1 MRAVANA
8 AVRLSASMTVTEIP
22 ARASE
27 CAMPAP
33 IVPPPI
39 TTAARMLR
47 DSPGASAR
55 AAFLAPTRRKNNLMR
70 FLPASV
76 LRSSMSA
83 QRSASDAA
91 AWSCVYES
99 STVSTRRIAA
109 GRLSPDRWRVML
121 RNRSHTMPRSPAS
134 LSRPAI
140 GGTAA
145 GRRCVA
151 HDCATVKSISRDTTR
166 SSKPTVSASAG
177 ESDLPVTM
185 IFNASPRPTS
195 LGSRIMPPQ
204 LGTRPRVDSGSPI

>member
-1 MRAVANA
+1 MRAIANA
-8 AVRLSASMTVTEIP
+8 AVPPSASMTVTEMP

-39 TTAARMLR
+39 TTADRMLR

-140 GGTAA
+140 GTAA
-145 GRRCVA
+145 GPRCVA
-151 HDCATVKSISRDTTR
+151 HDCATGKSISRDTTP

-185 IFNASPRPTS
+185 IFNASARPTS